1 MSLLPPDRLS
11 DLIGAIYDCAID
23 PASWPDAMR
32 EICVDLRC
40 SLGAVFLVDLQ
51 EFRPRFVKTWNFDPS
66 PIVQDQGYADDVMF
80 ITMLAPVMTQ
90 PLDEPMATSR
100 LVSYEKSAATRYV
113 REVSGPGGYVD
124 SLQTVVLR
132 NSRSIGLFATVRHES
147 IGFCTDEDCAILG
160 LLAPHI
166 RRAITISDLL
176 DLKTL
181 EVNALSATLDR
192 LAMGVVV
199 VTDDNRILHAN
210 EVARGMLSDGG
221 PIASRKGR
229 LAVHD
234 SAANKELTGAIEIAR
249 RDEAAMGA
257 TGIAVPIGF
266 PQGKPA
272 IAHVLPLTR
281 GDVRSQ
287 LMPQAT
293 AAVFVT
299 APEVRS
305 AFDLSV
311 LRQTYGLTPAEIRV
325 CEHLTRGRTPSE
337 LAEDVGV
344 SISTVKTHMT
354 RIFSK
359 LSVSRQADLIALIHR
374 IAPPIRRPR
383 A

>member
-1 MSLLPPDRLS
+1 
-11 DLIGAIYDCAID
+11 
-23 PASWPDAMR
+23 MR

-40 SLGAVFLVDLQ
+40 AQGVIFLVDLQ
-51 EFRPRFVKTWNFDPS
+51 ESQPRFVKTWKFDPS
-66 PIVQDQGYADDVMF
+66 PIVQDEGYADDVMS
-80 ITMLAPVMTQ
+80 ITMMAPVMTQ
-90 PLDEPMATSR
+90 PLDEPLVASR
-100 LVSYEKSAATRYV
+100 VVSYEKSSGTRYV
-113 REVSGPGGYVD
+113 REVSGPGGYIN
-124 SLQTVVLR
+124 SFQTVVLR
-132 NSRSIGLFATVRHES
+132 NSRSIGLFATVRHEND
-147 IGFCTDEDCAILG
+147 GFGTDDDCAILR

-210 EVARGMLSDGG
+210 EAARGMLSDGG

-234 SAANKELTGAIEIAR
+234 AAANKKLISAIEIAR

-266 PQGKPA
+266 PQGEPA

-281 GDVRSQ
+281 GDTRSQ

-293 AAVFVT
+293 AAVFIT
-299 APEVRS
+299 RPEVRS

-311 LRQTYGLTPAEIRV
+311 LAHTYGLTAAEIRV
-325 CEHLTRGRTPSE
+325 CEHLTRGRTPNE
-337 LAEDVGV
+337 VAEDLGV
-344 SISTVKTHMT
+344 SLSTVKTHMA

-359 LSVSRQADLIALIHR
+359 MDVSRQADLVALIHR
-374 IAPPIRRPR
+374 IAPPIR
-383 A
+383 